1 MMKYTFEI
9 DLDRYKNLAQ
19 QKQKTHKKFLAGLA
33 KKPPKQLD
41 KIVKEVHEEVFLEID
56 CTKCANCCKTLGPLW
71 TEADIERVAKHLK
84 MTVSDFEA
92 AYLQTDEDG
101 DKVFQTMPC
110 QFLGS
115 DNLCSIYE
123 VRPKACREFP
133 HTDRKKIYQ
142 INNLTIKNTLYCP
155 AAYEFVEKLSYRL
168 K

>member
-1 MMKYTFEI
+1 MTQEI
-9 DLDRYKNLAQ
+9 DIEKYHQLAL
-19 QKQKTHKKFLAGLA
+19 QKQKEHRKVLANLK
-33 KKPPKQLD
+33 KKPPKNLD
-41 KIVKEVHEEVFLEID
+41 KIAQEIHDEVFQEID
-56 CTKCANCCKTLGPLW
+56 CTACANCCKSLGPLF
-71 TEADIERVAKHLK
+71 TEADITRISKYLRMKAA
-84 MTVSDFEA
+84 DFEA
-92 AYLQTDEDG
+92 QYLRIDEDG

-110 QFLGS
+110 PFLGS

>member
-84 MTVSDFEA
+84 MKVSDFEVSE
-92 AYLQTDEDG
+92 LT
-101 DKVFQTMPC
+101 KMVTKFFKPC
-110 QFLGS
+110 LVSFL
-115 DNLCSIYE
+115 
-123 VRPKACREFP
+123 V
-133 HTDRKKIYQ
+133 
-142 INNLTIKNTLYCP
+142 LTISVAFTKFGL
-155 AAYEFVEKLSYRL
+155 KLVANFPILTVKRFIKSII
-168 K
+168 